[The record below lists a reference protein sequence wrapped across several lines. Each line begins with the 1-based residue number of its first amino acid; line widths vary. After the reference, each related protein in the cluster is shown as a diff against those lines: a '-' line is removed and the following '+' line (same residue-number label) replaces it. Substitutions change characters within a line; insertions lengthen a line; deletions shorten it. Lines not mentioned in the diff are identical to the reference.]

1 MTLDDQPIKS
11 VLRGAV
17 DIYLYAMR
25 PFMVRYLRQ
34 VKGRRIETT
43 IKAGLN
49 DTQQNQFDRNLG
61 AGRSVEDSI
70 DVGHF
75 LFLVKNNWNE
85 VFCSAFRD
93 DRAVQNLI
101 ASIGTLRN
109 RLAHPSQQDIEQ
121 DVEPEYARKCLV
133 EIADMLSRINRPDEK
148 QWVEAIS
155 DRLFSSTVPTG
166 VAVQAAEGRENVKS
180 EEFAS
185 RPAETP
191 VTYWVYEDKPTNRT
205 RIHKAACRFCN
216 DGRGLHGS
224 RLPDNRWIGPLE
236 SVEVAMEVAL
246 DTERKDIAECKAC
259 RPLQ

>member
-1 MTLDDQPIKS
+1 MTLDERPIKN

-25 PFMVRYLRQ
+25 PFIVRCLSQ
-34 VKGRRIETT
+34 AEGKSIEDT
-43 IKAGLN
+43 IRDSINRGQIA
-49 DTQQNQFDRNLG
+49 QFDRALSE
-61 AGRSVEDSI
+61 GRGVEDSI
-70 DVGHF
+70 DIGHF
-75 LFLVKNNWNE
+75 GHLVSRNWNE
-85 VFCSAFRD
+85 VFYSGFNG
-93 DRAVQNLI
+93 DRRVQGHMGNI
-101 ASIGTLRN
+101 KHLRN

-121 DVEPEYARKCLV
+121 EVEPEYARKCLV

-155 DRLFSSTVPTG
+155 YRLFSSTVPTG
-166 VAVQAAEGRENVKS
+166 VAVQAAEGRENEKS

-236 SVEVAMEVAL
+236 SVEVAMEVAQ